1 MKSST
6 EEPGE
11 RPHWQVDAYL
21 LACNVLKWL
30 TVKQY
35 TSPMNTGAPQR
46 SETGYAVMKQT
57 CFGVTKSRSVM
68 RIMAHVNFQEI
79 GLLKSAHTKWCN
91 NS

>member
-21 LACNVLKWL
+21 LACNVFKWL
-30 TVKQY
+30 TVKQP
-35 TSPMNTGAPQR
+35 TSPMNAKMR
-46 SETGYAVMKQT
+46 DWICSDETNLPY
-57 CFGVTKSRSVM
+57 FGVTKSRSIR

-79 GLLKSAHTKWCN
+79 GRLKSAHTKSCN